1 MKTLGVLSAVTNSD
15 SKLSKVAIVNNE
27 LGLHARPAAM
37 IAKLASKASSD
48 IYIEKNGEKADASSI
63 IDVLTLM
70 CSKGA
75 KLTIKIDNM
84 QDIHVL
90 DCIIDLIEKG
100 FGE

>member
-1 MKTLGVLSAVTNSD
+1 LSTLSAVINSD
-15 SKLSKVAIVNNE
+15 SKFSKVAIINNE

-37 IAKLASKASSD
+37 IAKLASKAKSD
-48 IYIEKNGEKADASSI
+48 IYIEKNGENADASSI

-70 CSKGA
+70 CSKGS
-75 KLTIKIDNM
+75 KLTIKIENM
-84 QDIHVL
+84 HDIHVL